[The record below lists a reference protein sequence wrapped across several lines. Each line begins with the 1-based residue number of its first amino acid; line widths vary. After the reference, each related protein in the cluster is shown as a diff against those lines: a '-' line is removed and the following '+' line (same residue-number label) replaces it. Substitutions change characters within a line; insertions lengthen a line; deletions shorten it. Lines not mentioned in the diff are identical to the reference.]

1 MSAPTA
7 SFRPATTRTAPDRM
21 EVGLGIRF
29 ARFVL
34 IGLTVL
40 VLTALIVI
48 PAGNVFKEAFSR
60 GWEAYVRTFYVQS
73 QDTTG
78 MDRRE
83 RRVYLSAYAQAQKTR
98 DAIALTVSIA
108 AIVIPLNLLFGIA
121 AAWAVSKFRFRG
133 RTLLVSL
140 IDLPF
145 AVSPVVAGLIFVL
158 LFGRLGFFGDFGTQ
172 LHWPAPLSMEWRGFG
187 DSYWPIGFG
196 RWYQGIIFT
205 PIAIVLASAFVT
217 FPFIA
222 RALIP
227 LMETQGT
234 DQEQAALTLGA
245 SGRRTFFR
253 VTLPQIKWALLYGVI
268 LTMARCFGEF
278 GAVSVV
284 SGNTDANDT
293 MPLRIE
299 KLWQEYNTQAAFAVA
314 SLLTAVAI
322 VTLLVKIIIENRTAK
337 LMRDGE
343 SEAGTP

>member
-1 MSAPTA
+1 M
-7 SFRPATTRTAPDRM
+7 
-21 EVGLGIRF
+21 
-29 ARFVL
+29 
-34 IGLTVL
+34 IGFTVL
-40 VLTALIVI
+40 ALTALIII
-48 PAGNVFKEAFSR
+48 PAGNVFKQAFSK
-60 GWEAYVRTFYVQS
+60 GWEGYVRTFYVPS
-73 QDTTG
+73 QDTAG
-78 MDRRE
+78 MERRDRRA
-83 RRVYLSAYAQAQKTR
+83 YLSAYAQAEKTR

-108 AIVIPLNLLFGIA
+108 AIVIPLNLLFGVA

-158 LFGRLGFFGDFGTQ
+158 LFGRLGFLGDFGTQ
-172 LHWPAPLSMEWRGFG
+172 LNWPAPLSMEWRGFA
-187 DSYWPIGFG
+187 DSYWPIGFA
-196 RWYQGIIFT
+196 RWHQGIIFT
-205 PIAIVLASAFVT
+205 PLAIVLASAFVT

-314 SLLTAVAI
+314 SLLTVVAVI
-322 VTLLVKIIIENRTAK
+322 TLLVKILIENRTAR

-343 SEAGTP
+343 SEVES